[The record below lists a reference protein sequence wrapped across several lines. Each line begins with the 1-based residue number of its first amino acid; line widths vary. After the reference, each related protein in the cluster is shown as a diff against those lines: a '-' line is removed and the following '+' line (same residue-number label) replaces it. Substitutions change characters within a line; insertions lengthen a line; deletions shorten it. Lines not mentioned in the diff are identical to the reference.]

1 MIKKFK
7 EHLYDVRTFSTNNQ
21 LYEIIQKIKPDIIFN
36 DILNTEKTYM
46 QIIKKTNAF
55 IVNFEDLGPGRKH
68 ANLVFNPIF
77 NSKSFSKNEF
87 FGYNYACVRDEFR
100 IWKKTEI

>member
-1 MIKKFK
+1 
-7 EHLYDVRTFSTNNQ
+7 
-21 LYEIIQKIKPDIIFN
+21 
-36 DILNTEKTYM
+36 M

-77 NSKSFSKNEF
+77 NLIKKENKLKVIME
-87 FGYNYACVRDEFR
+87 GA
-100 IWKKTEI
+100 WKKIEELEKEKE